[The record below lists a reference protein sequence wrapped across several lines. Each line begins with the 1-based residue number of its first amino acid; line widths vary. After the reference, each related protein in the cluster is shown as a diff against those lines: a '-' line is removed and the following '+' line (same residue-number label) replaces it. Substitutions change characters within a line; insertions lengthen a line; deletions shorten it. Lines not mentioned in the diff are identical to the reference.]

1 MGGFAES
8 LEGFNQAMRRRYAAA
23 RGEPEPEPEPEP
35 KSIAELEAR
44 AEAEHAAA
52 LEARLLSMTA
62 AHKLSG
68 AAGPPWE
75 PRFETG
81 VAEMLAQQKRQC
93 GNALQAIGL
102 TVAYCVRQG
111 WLTEEQAATLNCHIA
126 MPEELRQARAREY
139 ENRRNWE
146 TQFSSVLDAV
156 RKNAR
161 NGTAGA
167 AAVQTALAMWNHNA
181 QNRRYDPES
190 FARWQSEL
198 RAAKLL

>member
-93 GNALQAIGL
+93 GNALQAIGV

-126 MPEELRQARAREY
+126 MPEELRQARARDY
-139 ENRRNWE
+139 ENRRAWE
-146 TQFSSVLDAV
+146 TEFNRVLAAV
-156 RKNAR
+156 RKR
-161 NGTAGA
+161 GGA
-167 AAVQTALAMWNHNA
+167 AEAQTALALWNRNG
-181 QNRRYDPES
+181 QNRSYDAES
-190 FARWQSEL
+190 LARWISEL

>member
-1 MGGFAES
+1 
-8 LEGFNQAMRRRYAAA
+8 MRRRYAAA

-102 TVAYCVRQG
+102 TVAYCVRRG

-126 MPEELRQARAREY
+126 MPEELRQARARELIHK
-139 ENRRNWE
+139 RLKL
-146 TQFSSVLDAV
+146 VLFGAV
-156 RKNAR
+156 WYCFQATANLQLLRHLTHAR
-161 NGTAGA
+161 GGI
-167 AAVQTALAMWNHNA
+167 
-181 QNRRYDPES
+181 R
-190 FARWQSEL
+190 
-198 RAAKLL
+198 